1 MITRIDLFL
10 PPFSHYSIL
19 HHFTYK
25 LYEALTRLGVH
36 CRILKPTPEDPK
48 LFLQQIFHDTPD
60 CTLSFNGLLPDEHGY
75 FFADAM
81 QIPHVACLTEHPT
94 RFMGLAKSPYTII
107 TCMDGSGL
115 DFFHELGAEHVFFM
129 PHGVEKNIRKDPSGE
144 RQIDLLLLS
153 TCFDYEQI
161 GEIWREKYP
170 LPLQEVLYETVEKI
184 LREENT
190 THIQAFIELLNR
202 RKKERDD
209 IDLTSI
215 PYPETL
221 IELDEYIRGKDRVNL
236 IRAIKNHPIDI
247 YGMGPWEKYIKNTK
261 AKVHS
266 PLNFKDALPL
276 MQNSKI
282 VLNSCPTVKFGT
294 HTRTLAG
301 MLSGAVAITPETPY
315 MKEFFKDNTDLL
327 YYRYNTIEE
336 INSQIDDLL
345 ANDSKRKNIAK
356 RGMEITAENH
366 TWDHRAAALLKYLG
380 TVLPIKK

>member
-36 CRILKPTPEDPK
+36 CRVLQTSPDDPK
-48 LFLQQIFHDTPD
+48 VFLQQIFHDTPD

-94 RFMGLAKSPYTII
+94 RFMGLSKSPYTII
-107 TCMDGSGL
+107 TCMDRSDV

-129 PHGVEKNIRKDPSGE
+129 PHGVEKNIRKDPSQP
-144 RQIDLLLLS
+144 RQIDLLMLS
-153 TCFDYEQI
+153 TCFDFEQI
-161 GEIWREKYP
+161 AELWHEKYP
-170 LPLQEVLYETVEKI
+170 LSLQEVLYESAEKT
-184 LREENT
+184 LLEENT
-190 THIQAFIELLNR
+190 THINAFIELLNR
-202 RKKERDD
+202 RKKEKDD
-209 IDLTSI
+209 VDLTSI

-221 IELDEYIRGKDRVNL
+221 IELDEYIRGKDRINL
-236 IRAIKNHPIDI
+236 VRSIKARPIDI
-247 YGMGPWEKYIKNTK
+247 YGMGAWEKYLKNTS
-261 AKVHS
+261 ARLHA

-282 VLNSCPTVKFGT
+282 VLNSSPTVKFGT

-301 MLSGAVAITPETPY
+301 ALSGAVVVAPETPY
-315 MKEFFKDNTDLL
+315 MKEFFQDNHDLL
-327 YYRYNTIEE
+327 YYRSNTIDK
-336 INSQIDDLL
+336 INEKIEDLL
-345 ANDSKRKNIAK
+345 TNDAKRKNLAK
-356 RGMEITAENH
+356 RGMEITAEHH

-380 TVLPIKK
+380 TILPIKK